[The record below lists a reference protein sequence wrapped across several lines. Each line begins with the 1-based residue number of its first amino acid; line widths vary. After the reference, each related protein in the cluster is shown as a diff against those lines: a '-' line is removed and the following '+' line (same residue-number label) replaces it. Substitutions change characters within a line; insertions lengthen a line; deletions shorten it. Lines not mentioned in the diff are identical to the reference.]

1 MLRRG
6 GAALIALMLAGC
18 GSSRPIQYYDVQ
30 VPAPPDVTRNTYP
43 VRLLV
48 ARLNAPMILRD
59 NRIVYRTGAN
69 EVGTYEYHRW
79 AEPPALMV
87 EVNLLHLLRE
97 SGKYQSVAELGSS
110 ARGDFVV
117 RGRLRDFEEVDTET
131 IAGRVSMEIE
141 LYEQKTGQTVWSH
154 FYSHDEPARGGD
166 IAAVVEALDR
176 SLRSSLAEVTAG
188 LEQYFAKNP
197 PR

>member
-1 MLRRG
+1 
-6 GAALIALMLAGC
+6 
-18 GSSRPIQYYDVQ
+18 
-30 VPAPPDVTRNTYP
+30 
-43 VRLLV
+43 
-48 ARLNAPMILRD
+48 MILRD

-117 RGRLRDFEEVDTET
+117 RGRLRDFEEVDTQT

-154 FYSHDEPARGGD
+154 FYSHEEPARGGD

-188 LEQYFAKNP
+188 LAQYFAKNP